1 MAENYSVEAVLSVY
15 DKGFS
20 AGMEKAA
27 ALAGNLDKTAGASVG
42 SIGKLGAGFGIAA
55 TVASA
60 ATSAIS
66 SGVGDVF
73 QSLNESSAAW
83 QTYEGNMQ
91 QLGASSKTISS
102 VKKELSDFA
111 TKSIYSAS
119 DMASTY
125 SQLSAVG
132 IKSADKLVTGFGGLA
147 AAAENPKQAMKTLSM
162 QATQMASKP
171 MVQWQDFRL
180 MLEQT
185 PAGIAGVA
193 KAMGMT
199 TDELVKN
206 VQDGKVKTEDF
217 FNAIQKVGNT
227 GKFAQMATEYK
238 TVGQAMDGLVET
250 ITTKLQPAFDAI
262 SQVLIKAVG
271 GFADLLTSSSPL
283 AGVIGAIAIAVGT
296 FVAVITTVSV
306 ALQVAAAAQAVF
318 NAVMAM
324 NPFVLIIAAVV
335 AVVAA
340 LTFFFTQTKLGKAI
354 WQDFGGFL
362 TGLWQGIVS
371 LASGIWNGLVSIITG
386 AWNLIKAGASAVWN
400 GIVAVITT
408 VWNAIVTVITTYI
421 SLVTAFWTGAWNIL
435 KTVVS
440 VVWNGIVTVITTVWT
455 TIVTAITTYFS
466 MLSALWSASWN
477 LLTTVVSTVW
487 NTIVTVITTVWNTIT
502 SVVSSAISTVSSVVT
517 SVFSAISSFLSGIM
531 NSIASVFTS
540 GWNKAKSITTSAM
553 NAAKNAVNNAAKA
566 TVSAGQNFVMGFVRG
581 ITGFIGQAAS
591 AAARMAKAALSAAK
605 GALGIHS
612 PSRVMRDEVG
622 YYVGAGMAKGILGNV
637 SAVEKA
643 SEELANKAVI
653 DPRRVDMS
661 SQLNQL
667 SNLGQQAFS
676 GNYNGS
682 MQLQDSSLQMQNN
695 ALLRRIAEKGT
706 DLYLDGRTLVG
717 GTLDTTNEMLGNQMN
732 LKGRWN

>member
-27 ALAGNLDKTAGASVG
+27 ALAGNLDKSAGASVG

-83 QTYEGNMQ
+83 QTFEGNMQ
-91 QLGASSKTISS
+91 QLGASSKTINS
-102 VKKELSDFA
+102 VKNELSDFA

-125 SQLSAVG
+125 SQLAAVG

-147 AAAENPKQAMKTLSM
+147 AASENPKQAMKTLSQ

-171 MVQWQDFRL
+171 MIQWQDFKL

-199 TDELVKN
+199 TSELVKN
-206 VQDGKVKTEDF
+206 VQDGKIKTEDF

-271 GFADLLTSSSPL
+271 GFTDLLTSSSPL
-283 AGVIGAIAIAVGT
+283 AGVIASIAIAVGT
-296 FVAVITTVSV
+296 FIAVITAVGV

-371 LASGIWNGLVSIITG
+371 LAGGIWNGLVSIITG

-408 VWNAIVTVITTYI
+408 VWSIILTVITTYI

-455 TIVTAITTYFS
+455 MIVTAVTTYFS
-466 MLSALWSASWN
+466 ALSALWSTSWN

-502 SVVSSAISTVSSVVT
+502 SVVSSAISAVSSVVT

-531 NSIASVFTS
+531 NSISSIFTS

-622 YYVGAGMAKGILGNV
+622 YYVGAGMAKGILENA

-643 SEELANKAVI
+643 SQDLANKAVI

-661 SQLNQL
+661 SQLNRL
-667 SNLGQQAFS
+667 SSLGQQAFS

-682 MQLQDSSLQMQNN
+682 MQLQDSTLQMQNN
-695 ALLRRIAEKGT
+695 TLLRRIADKGT
-706 DLYLDGRTLVG
+706 DLYLDGNKLVG
-717 GTLDTTNEMLGNQMN
+717 GTLSRYDSALGNRVD
-732 LKGRWN
+732 LSGRFS